1 MSAAADRLRRAL
13 GEGRARGV
21 FLKLASADVVAL
33 VAQVA
38 DFLVVDLEHAQ
49 LSERDAARAV
59 THAAALGLP
68 ALVRV
73 PAIDAGQ
80 VNRLLEA
87 GAAGI
92 QLSTTTSAEQVRALR
107 DATRHPPGGRRS
119 VSLTHPGA
127 AYGATGLAEYL
138 AAEDASPPL
147 VVAQV
152 ETDLADARLDEIAA
166 AGPDVIFVGTT
177 DLLVNVGLS
186 ARDAAR
192 RTDAIAAAARRAGVV
207 LGGYALEHPDS
218 RYAIACSDLSL
229 LRGALAAALS

>member
-1 MSAAADRLRRAL
+1 MSAPADRLRRAL
-13 GEGRARGV
+13 RDGVARGV
-21 FLKLASADVVAL
+21 FVKLASADVVAL
-33 VAQVA
+33 VAQAA

-49 LSERDAARAV
+49 LSEREAARSV

-73 PAIDAGQ
+73 PAVDAGQ

-92 QLSTTTSAEQVRALR
+92 QLSTTTSAEQVRALH

-119 VSLTHPGA
+119 ISLTHPGA
-127 AYGATGLAEYL
+127 AYGAVGLADHL
-138 AAEDASPPL
+138 AAEAAAPPL

-152 ETDLADARLDEIAA
+152 ETDLDDARLDAIAA
-166 AGPDVIFVGTT
+166 AGPDVLFVGTT

-186 ARDAAR
+186 AQRAAGR
-192 RTDAIAAAARRAGVV
+192 IGAIAGAARRAGVV
-207 LGGYALEHPDS
+207 LGGYALEHPES
-218 RYAIACSDLSL
+218 RYAIDCSDLSL
-229 LRGALAAALS
+229 LRGALAAALR